1 MQKNNLRGRRVGLE
15 LENLLLNP
23 DAGLISKSVVQQFWQ
38 DFIALGWKEKRDS
51 ISGEILAT
59 QKEFDGQS
67 VVASTDGSLSTFE
80 LALPPLYSIQEE
92 ENLLEHLHV
101 EILPIFK
108 KYNLRLLGIGLNPGH
123 TSVGDEHL
131 TGKSFYKT
139 VKRFWHLFNLGFGTA
154 ANQTNISVR
163 IDEVIPSINALT
175 AISGLMT
182 ALTSNSSIADWRI
195 LPWKEFRQPLFS
207 KLFCVTD
214 YPSFQTVVCNA
225 PKNPFVSLS
234 KYLLDF
240 LDAEPF
246 MIITPMRDGQFV
258 VLDKKVTWLEYLKGR
273 EWTGIDL
280 AGNKKILKPDV
291 SDINMA
297 MNNQWYPTVLHMVC
311 DENKTSVDDFVLAL
325 EQNNIEQYLDGKL
338 NNLYIEYRIASAQ
351 LKGEEFNCPALIMGL
366 AENLSELEKLVSR
379 YDWSDWVSLS
389 NSAAIIGMDAK
400 IKDATSRELLSELIE
415 IARHGLRQRNLGEET
430 YLNLLEKRLTDN
442 RAPSDDVNEFFNTHG
457 KEGLM
462 DYLSY
467 V

>member
-1 MQKNNLRGRRVGLE
+1 MQKNNSSGRRIGLE

-23 DAGLISKSVVQQFWQ
+23 DASLISKSVVRQFWQ

-51 ISGEILAT
+51 MSGEILAG
-59 QKEFDGQS
+59 QKEYDGQS

-80 LALPPLYSIQEE
+80 LALPPFYSIQEE
-92 ENLLEHLHV
+92 ENLLKRLHA

-108 KYNLRLLGIGLNPGH
+108 KYNLHLLGIGLNPGH

-154 ANQTNISVR
+154 ANQTNISIR

-175 AISGLMT
+175 AISGLIT
-182 ALTSNSSIADWRI
+182 ALTSNSSVADWRI

-207 KLFCVTD
+207 KLFSVTD
-214 YPSFQTVVCNA
+214 YPSFEAVVCN
-225 PKNPFVSLS
+225 PPQNPFASFS
-234 KYLLDF
+234 QYLLSF
-240 LDAEPF
+240 LAAKPF

-258 VLDKKVTWLEYLKGR
+258 VLDKKVTWLEYFKGS
-273 EWTGIDL
+273 EWSGIDL

-311 DENKTSVDDFVLAL
+311 DENKTTVFDFIQAL
-325 EQNNIEQYLDGKL
+325 EQNNVEEYLDGKL

-351 LKGEEFNCPALIMGL
+351 LKGEEFNCPALILGL
-366 AENLSELEKLVSR
+366 VENLSELEKLVSR
-379 YDWSDWVSLS
+379 YDWSDWVALS
-389 NSAAIIGMDAK
+389 DKAAIIGMNAK
-400 IKDATSRELLSELIE
+400 IKDATCRELLSELIE
-415 IARHGLRQRNLGEET
+415 ISRHGLRQRNLGEET
-430 YLNLLEKRLTDN
+430 YLDLLEKRLADN
-442 RAPSDDVNEFFNTHG
+442 RAPSDDVNEFFNKHG
-457 KEGLM
+457 KEGFM

-467 V
+467 I